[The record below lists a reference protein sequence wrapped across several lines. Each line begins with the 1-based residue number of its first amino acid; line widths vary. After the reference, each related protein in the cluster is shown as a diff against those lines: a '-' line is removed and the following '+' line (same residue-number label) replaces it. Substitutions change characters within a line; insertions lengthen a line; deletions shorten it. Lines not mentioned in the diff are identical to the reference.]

1 LHANLLIVPEAR
13 VARSATAV
21 LTPTRRTL
29 MAEQSLLC
37 WGCGKEPPE
46 GVKFQRCERCA
57 EQKLPSSYF
66 CGEACML
73 ANWPRH
79 KAWHKEQKEGSVR
92 CSLAASLDRSLAERT
107 AREAENTGSEK
118 LRLGSRA
125 MSLTNEGDLQ
135 GAARMWRK
143 LLKLSPEDGDVHCNL
158 AMTLTV
164 SNRGEE
170 AAQLYLKAMELYVAD
185 TAKWA
190 SAVAKAFNLLRTAD
204 MPKPQWWN
212 DADLKALSARV
223 VATLPDDPRSDAN
236 LRPFFACYMR
246 AVVLA
251 GGEILG
257 ESLWPDTGPRTIE
270 EIKEAAVMC
279 RRASALIDERDEYA
293 VSMAEIAAECDEV
306 ADRMLAEAEA
316 EAAAARKAAEAEAKE
331 AREVA
336 EAKAAAAA
344 EELLAEEEKE
354 QEQAV
359 AKNKTGNSKGK
370 GKKGKGKR
378 S

>member
-1 LHANLLIVPEAR
+1 
-13 VARSATAV
+13 
-21 LTPTRRTL
+21 

-37 WGCGKEPPE
+37 WGCGKEPPD
-46 GVKFQRCERCA
+46 GVKFQRCMRCA
-57 EQKLPSSYF
+57 EAKLPSSYF

-73 ANWPRH
+73 LNWPRH
-79 KAWHKEQKEGSVR
+79 KAWHKEQKEGSGVR
-92 CSLAASLDRSLAERT
+92 SSLAASLDRSLAEET
-107 AREAENTGSEK
+107 AREAEETGDER
-118 LRLGSRA
+118 LLLGSRA
-125 MSLTNEGDLQ
+125 MSLMNEGDLQ
-135 GAARMWRK
+135 GAARTWRK
-143 LLKLSPEDGDVHCNL
+143 LLKMCPEDADVHCNL

-170 AAQLYLKAMELYVAD
+170 AAQLYLKAMELHVAD

-190 SAVAKAFNLLRTAD
+190 TAVAKAFNLLRVSEK
-204 MPKPQWWN
+204 PKPQWWN
-212 DADLKALSARV
+212 DEDLKVLSARV
-223 VATLPDDPRSDAN
+223 VATLPDDPRSDAS

-251 GGEILG
+251 GGEVLG

-279 RRASALIDERDEYA
+279 RRASASLSDERDEHA

-306 ADRMLAEAEA
+306 ADRMLAEAET

-331 AREVA
+331 ARKLA

-344 EELLAEEEKE
+344 EELLADEEKE
-354 QEQAV
+354 KEQAA
-359 AKNKTGNSKGK
+359 AKSKAGNAKGK

>member
-1 LHANLLIVPEAR
+1 
-13 VARSATAV
+13 
-21 LTPTRRTL
+21 
-29 MAEQSLLC
+29 
-37 WGCGKEPPE
+37 
-46 GVKFQRCERCA
+46 
-57 EQKLPSSYF
+57 
-66 CGEACML
+66 
-73 ANWPRH
+73 
-79 KAWHKEQKEGSVR
+79 
-92 CSLAASLDRSLAERT
+92 
-107 AREAENTGSEK
+107 
-118 LRLGSRA
+118 
-125 MSLTNEGDLQ
+125 
-135 GAARMWRK
+135 
-143 LLKLSPEDGDVHCNL
+143 
-158 AMTLTV
+158 
-164 SNRGEE
+164 
-170 AAQLYLKAMELYVAD
+170 
-185 TAKWA
+185 
-190 SAVAKAFNLLRTAD
+190 